1 MAFEGR
7 RYKELQEF
15 IESSMRP
22 LDQARLRVASAV
34 NDSKILHYTSK
45 DQKQVMYQ

>member
-22 LDQARLRVASAV
+22 LEQVRLRVASAL
-34 NDSKILHYTSK
+34 NDSKNTPLH
-45 DQKQVMYQ
+45 Q